1 MSPIQV
7 IGDANTVLAFA
18 LGGVPGTVAQDSADA
33 VAAIQSLR
41 DAVGMQPTPAR
52 SPVVLLV
59 TQQVADS
66 IREHLKALLLETR
79 SVLVIEIPGFGE
91 APGVNPLRR
100 FVEKVL
106 GVRV

>member
-7 IGDANTVLAFA
+7 VGDADTVLAFV

-33 VAAIQSLR
+33 LAAIESVR
-41 DAVGMQPTPAR
+41 DAVGEQAGPTR

-59 TQQVADS
+59 TQHVADS
-66 IREHLKALLLETR
+66 IREHLNALVLEAR

-91 APGVNPLRR
+91 VPGVNALRR

-106 GVRV
+106 GVRL

>member
-1 MSPIQV
+1 MSAIQL

-18 LGGVPGTVAQDSADA
+18 LGGVPGAVAQNSVDA
-33 VAAIQSLR
+33 LAAIQSVR
-41 DAVGMQPTPAR
+41 DAVGTQPGPSR

-66 IREHLKALLLETR
+66 IREHLTALVLETR
-79 SVLVIEIPGFGE
+79 SVLVIEIPGFSEIAG
-91 APGVNPLRR
+91 PNPLRR

-106 GVRV
+106 GVRL

>member
-1 MSPIQV
+1 MIPIQL

-18 LGGVPGTVAQDSADA
+18 LGGVPGAVAQDATDA
-33 VAAIQSLR
+33 LAAIQSVR
-41 DAVGMQPTPAR
+41 DAVATQPGPSR

-66 IREHLKALLLETR
+66 IREHLNAFVLETR
-79 SVLVIEIPGFGE
+79 SVLVVEIPGFSEVAG
-91 APGVNPLRR
+91 PNPIRR